1 MIERI
6 RRRNLN
12 IKIVVVGEVSA
23 DWQVS
28 LLQKGASQLLLPP
41 TPWAALPE
49 LLFPNQTKTARTLK
63 EKQPLTKP
71 SPKVQAESLIDLLK
85 YTNSADE
92 LSQALVQATKYA
104 LGINKTALFLVQ
116 GDILIPTHATG
127 HLPQEI
133 APLSLETGLGL
144 QIKQT
149 GCILQNNQGLIHEQF
164 NAVIPISSETSVIG
178 ALFVGEKITGGS
190 PSIEELVQVFH
201 QLQLFSRALSNVKA
215 QAQVQ
220 RNYQILTQALQSISQ
235 AFFIIDASLKIQE
248 ANRQAKRHFAKKD
261 ERTGGMEYH
270 NLDPIIASKIYQVLK
285 TNAALEQFTYTTL
298 TTNTAFTV
306 SIAPITYKDQTSILV
321 TAQEQ
326 THPSPSPEALP
337 A

>member
-1 MIERI
+1 MKILILSNNPTTIKDAQTKLPDCDILQRSPSDDLDAVLAIPDLSLCVIELQDQVAIEPAWMIERI

-133 APLSLETGLGL
+133 APS
-144 QIKQT
+144 
-149 GCILQNNQGLIHEQF
+149 H
-164 NAVIPISSETSVIG
+164 
-178 ALFVGEKITGGS
+178 
-190 PSIEELVQVFH
+190 
-201 QLQLFSRALSNVKA
+201 
-215 QAQVQ
+215 
-220 RNYQILTQALQSISQ
+220 
-235 AFFIIDASLKIQE
+235 
-248 ANRQAKRHFAKKD
+248 
-261 ERTGGMEYH
+261 
-270 NLDPIIASKIYQVLK
+270 
-285 TNAALEQFTYTTL
+285 
-298 TTNTAFTV
+298 
-306 SIAPITYKDQTSILV
+306 
-321 TAQEQ
+321 
-326 THPSPSPEALP
+326 
-337 A
+337 